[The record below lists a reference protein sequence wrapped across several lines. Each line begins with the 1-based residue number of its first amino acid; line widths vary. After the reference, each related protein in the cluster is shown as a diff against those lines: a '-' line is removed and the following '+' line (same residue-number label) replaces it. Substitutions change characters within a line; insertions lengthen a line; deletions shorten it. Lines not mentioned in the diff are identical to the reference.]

1 MELTQEQK
9 NGIKC
14 EMGKLLRPIFPDAS
28 DRMEA
33 ISYLAVPVYTD
44 IEDCADWSDL
54 AEDEVHTG
62 DIQIALR
69 RVLMSAIEDTYYGEV
84 EEEED

>member
-9 NGIKC
+9 NGIKY

-33 ISYLAVPVYTD
+33 ISYLAVPVYED

-54 AEDEVHTG
+54 ADDEMDTG

-69 RVLMSAIEDTYYGEV
+69 RVLTNAVENTYYETC
-84 EEEED
+84 E

>member
-9 NGIKC
+9 NGVIC
-14 EMGKLLRPIFPDAS
+14 ELRKLLRPIFPDAS

-33 ISYLAVPVYTD
+33 ISYLAVPVYED

-54 AEDEVHTG
+54 ADDEMDTG

-69 RVLMSAIEDTYYGEV
+69 RVLTNAVENTYYETC
-84 EEEED
+84 E

>member
-1 MELTQEQK
+1 MELTQKQK

-33 ISYLAVPVYTD
+33 ISYIAVPVYED

-54 AEDEVHTG
+54 ADDEVHTG

-69 RVLMSAIEDTYYGEV
+69 RVLMGAIEASYYPE

>member
-1 MELTQEQK
+1 
-9 NGIKC
+9 
-14 EMGKLLRPIFPDAS
+14 MGKLLRPIFPDTS

-33 ISYLAVPVYTD
+33 ISYLAVPVYED

-69 RVLMSAIEDTYYGEV
+69 RALMGAIEASYYPA

>member
-9 NGIKC
+9 NGVIC
-14 EMGKLLRPIFPDAS
+14 ELRKLLRPIFPDAS
-28 DRMEA
+28 DMAEA
-33 ISYLAVPVYTD
+33 ISYLAVPVYED

-54 AEDEVHTG
+54 ADDEMDTG

-69 RVLMSAIEDTYYGEV
+69 RVLTNAVENTYYETC
-84 EEEED
+84 E

>member
-9 NGIKC
+9 NGVIC
-14 EMGKLLRPIFPDAS
+14 ELRKLLRPIFPDAS
-28 DRMEA
+28 DMAEA
-33 ISYLAVPVYTD
+33 ISYLAVPVYED

-54 AEDEVHTG
+54 ADDEMDTG

-69 RVLMSAIEDTYYGEV
+69 RVLTNAVGNTYYETC
-84 EEEED
+84 E